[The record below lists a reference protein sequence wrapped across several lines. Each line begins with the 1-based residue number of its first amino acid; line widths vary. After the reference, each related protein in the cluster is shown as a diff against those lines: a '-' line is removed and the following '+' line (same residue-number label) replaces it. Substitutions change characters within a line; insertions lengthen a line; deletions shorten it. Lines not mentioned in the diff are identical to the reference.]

1 MFKEMLTTFFVEFV
15 EAFLPDVAAFLEP
28 DTIEFLDKEIL
39 TDVTAGK
46 KHTVDLLVKAR
57 FRGQDTCFI
66 LHVENQATP
75 QKDFPQRMFIY
86 FARLLEKFAL
96 PIYPVVIFSYDAP
109 KRAEPTRYALT
120 FPGLSVVRFQYK
132 VLQLNRMSWRRFITT
147 PNPAAAAL
155 MTKMKIAPKD
165 RLRVTREIVR
175 MLATLKLDPAKSQI
189 IGGFMEN
196 YLRLTAEDMAQ
207 YERRY
212 GRAIEAELEESK
224 MEMWTSWGREGMA
237 KGLQQGK
244 EEIVTRLLTKRF
256 GSVPPQMLENLDRMT
271 SEQLNELA
279 VDLLDFISL
288 ADVEQWLSRHNAQ

>member
-1 MFKEMLTTFFVEFV
+1 MFKEMLTTFFLEFV
-15 EAFLPDVAAFLEP
+15 EAFLPDVAAYLEP
-28 DTIEFLDKEIL
+28 ESIEFLDKEII

-46 KHTVDLLVKAR
+46 KHEVDLLVKAR
-57 FRGQDTCFI
+57 FRGRDTCFI
-66 LHVENQATP
+66 IHVENQATP
-75 QKDFPQRMFIY
+75 QADFPQRMFIY
-86 FARLLEKFAL
+86 FARLLEKFNL

-109 KRAEPTRYALT
+109 KRAEPNRFYVT

-132 VLQLNRMSWRRFITT
+132 VLQLNRMSWRKFITR

-155 MTKMKIAPKD
+155 MTKMKIALKD

-196 YLRLTAEDMAQ
+196 YLKLTAEDMAR

-212 GRAIEAELEESK
+212 RETLEAETEESK
-224 MEMWTSWGREGMA
+224 MEMWTSWGREGMQ
-237 KGLQQGK
+237 KGK
-244 EEIVTRLLTKRF
+244 AEIVLRQITKRF
-256 GSVPPQMLENLDRMT
+256 ETVPPQVTENLDKMT

-279 VDLLDFISL
+279 VDLLDFTSL